1 MIKNPNEI
9 GTTQKILFYTLPD
22 NSACDVICVCEYM
35 CMYEIYVCMTICIL
49 VIVCVKVYMCAC
61 ICESVKCTSPV
72 ATAQRIRAAMMSE

>member
-49 VIVCVKVYMCAC
+49 VIVCVKVYTVCVLAYVKVL
-61 ICESVKCTSPV
+61 SVQVQWRQRSGS
-72 ATAQRIRAAMMSE
+72 AQR